1 MEKCRET
8 YNFLQIVFV
17 NALWQNI
24 VGKRYEK
31 RQSKQF
37 LSKALNVKPAP
48 ENVVISWFLS
58 LSKRGRVM
66 NRRKR
71 EQPQEN
77 INYHIKARQ
86 TCFRQI

>member
-58 LSKRGRVM
+58 LSKRGSV
-66 NRRKR
+66 N
-71 EQPQEN
+71 EPT
-77 INYHIKARQ
+77 KARAATGKYQ
-86 TCFRQI
+86 LPY